1 LFDWLLRSL
10 LVFVALVPSLAQ
22 GHPSVLHR
30 NPLLPPYDQK
40 CDQMHTSVAPIV
52 HALHHGQ
59 AGYFNRPI
67 ERHIHQ
73 IWLGDPELMD
83 RRKVDSWR
91 AHAAKFGYNYTLWTE
106 EHLGLLKA
114 LMPPENFAI
123 VEDLLRV
130 RFYAGASDVI
140 RTFVLEFFGGIYA
153 DVDIKAP
160 EYQNEIIDIASIV
173 PLQNIVFMSEHHGR
187 DVGNN
192 LSVFVANG
200 LMMSSAHHPLMKHF
214 VETVVTNMRALTE
227 ALRDNDLIDVPYATG
242 PFFIN
247 KSLAGPIT
255 VLPITFLE
263 DMNMVD

>member
-1 LFDWLLRSL
+1 MFDWLLRTL
-10 LVFVALVPSLAQ
+10 LVFFAFAPSLAQ
-22 GHPSVLHR
+22 GQPMPQHR

-40 CDQMHTSVAPIV
+40 CEQMRTSVPPIA

-73 IWLGDPELMD
+73 IWLGNPALMD

-91 AHAAKFGYNYTLWTE
+91 EHAAKFGYTHTLWTE
-106 EHLGLLKA
+106 AHLDTLKA
-114 LMPPENFAI
+114 LMPPENMALI
-123 VEDLLRV
+123 EDLLRM
-130 RFYAGASDVI
+130 RFYAGASDII
-140 RTFVLEFFGGIYA
+140 RTFVLEFFGGIYT

-192 LSVFVANG
+192 LGLFVANG
-200 LMMSSAHHPLMKHF
+200 FMMSASHHPLMKHF
-214 VETVVTNMRALTE
+214 VETVA
-227 ALRDNDLIDVPYATG
+227 DNVRSLSENLGKNELIDVPYATG

-247 KSLAGPIT
+247 RSLAGPIT

-263 DMNMVD
+263 DLQMVD